1 MPLDAVTLSALAEEL
16 RPQLVGAKIEKV
28 QQPQRDMILLTVRS
42 RDSGSRR
49 LVLSGGPGSARIHFT
64 TASFENP
71 ASPPMFCML
80 LRKHL
85 VGARIRAVVQPG
97 RERLLILE
105 LDGHNELGDP
115 VEKRLVLELI
125 GRNTNLILVGSEGH
139 VIDCLRRVDE
149 GMSAQRQILPGLLYR
164 QPPALTAPDFFTCGE
179 ETRREVFQT
188 AERDGQPADKWL
200 LRHFSGLSPL
210 LCRELWYRAG
220 EDWARLPAAMDA
232 MVATVLARDFTPY
245 MLSQDKRPKD
255 FSCLV
260 IQQYGESM
268 QAGTA
273 PNFSTLLDQFYT
285 GRDKAENM
293 RRRASD
299 LSRTVKTACDRQAR
313 KLQNQMQELEHT
325 RDRETWKKYGE
336 LLTANLYRIPKGGER
351 VTVQDYYQQECPDVV
366 IPLDPRKSPQ
376 QNAAA
381 YFKEYTKAKTAERYL
396 TELIE
401 KGKRDLEYLERVSD
415 MLTRVQGEADIA
427 ELRRELVATGFV
439 KKPKQSGKKQREP
452 EAKPLRFISDSG
464 FEILVG
470 RSNAMNDRLTSQIA
484 RRNDLWLHTQKIHGS
499 HVIVRTE
506 DREVDAKTLEQAA
519 SLAAWFSQGRDAG
532 KVPVDYT
539 PVRNVKKPRGA
550 LPGGVIYTE
559 FKTIFAQP
567 EEALAKR
574 LAK

>member
-1 MPLDAVTLSALAEEL
+1 MPLDAVTLSALTAEL

-64 TASFENP
+64 EASFENP

-105 LDGHNELGDP
+105 LDGYNELGDP

-125 GRNTNLILVGSEGH
+125 GRNTNLILVGPEGH

-149 GMSAQRQILPGLLYR
+149 AMSAQRQILPGLLYR
-164 QPPALTAPDFFTCGE
+164 QPPALTAPDFFSCGE
-179 ETRREVFQT
+179 ETRREVLQT
-188 AERDGQPADKWL
+188 AVRDGQPADKWL
-200 LRHFSGLSPL
+200 LRQFSGLSPL

-232 MVATVLARDFTPY
+232 MAATVLAEDFTPC

-268 QAGTA
+268 QLDTA
-273 PNFSTLLDQFYT
+273 PDFSTLLDQFYT

-299 LSRTVKTACDRQAR
+299 LSRTVKTARERQAR
-313 KLQNQMQELEHT
+313 KLQNQMQELERT

-336 LLTANLYRIPKGGER
+336 LLTANLYRVPRGGES
-351 VTVQDYYQQECPDVV
+351 VTVQDYYLPDCPDVI
-366 IPLDPRKSPQ
+366 IPLNPRKSPQ

-381 YFKEYTKAKTAERYL
+381 YFKEYTKAKTAEHYL

-401 KGKRDLEYLERVSD
+401 KGKRDLEYLERVGD
-415 MLTRVQGEADIA
+415 LLTRVQGEADIA
-427 ELRRELVATGFV
+427 ELRRELVDTGFV
-439 KKPKQSGKKQREP
+439 KKPRQRGKKQREP
-452 EAKPLRFISDSG
+452 EAKPLRFVSDSG

-470 RSNAMNDRLTSQIA
+470 RSNAMNDRLTGQIA

-559 FKTIFAQP
+559 FKTILAQP

>member
-1 MPLDAVTLSALAEEL
+1 MPLDAVTLSALTAEL

-64 TASFENP
+64 EASFENP

-85 VGARIRAVVQPG
+85 VGSRIRAVVQPG

-105 LDGHNELGDP
+105 LDGYNELGDP

-149 GMSAQRQILPGLLYR
+149 AMSAQRQILPGLLYR
-164 QPPALTAPDFFTCGE
+164 QPPALTAPDFFSCGE
-179 ETRREVFQT
+179 ETRREVLQT
-188 AERDGQPADKWL
+188 AARDGQPADKWL
-200 LRHFSGLSPL
+200 LRQFSGLSPL

-232 MVATVLARDFTPY
+232 MAATVLAGEFTPC

-268 QAGTA
+268 QLDTA
-273 PNFSTLLDQFYT
+273 PDFSTLLDQFYT

-299 LSRTVKTACDRQAR
+299 LSRTVKTARERQAR
-313 KLQNQMQELEHT
+313 KLQNQMQELERT

-336 LLTANLYRIPKGGER
+336 LLTANLYHIPRGGES
-351 VTVQDYYQQECPDVV
+351 VTVQDYYLPDCPDVT
-366 IPLDPRKSPQ
+366 IPLNPRKSPQ

-381 YFKEYTKAKTAERYL
+381 YFKEYTKAKTAEHYL

-401 KGKRDLEYLERVSD
+401 KGKRDLEYLERVGD
-415 MLTRVQGEADIA
+415 LLTRVQGEADIA
-427 ELRRELVATGFV
+427 ELRRELVDTGFV
-439 KKPKQSGKKQREP
+439 KKPRQSGKKQREP
-452 EAKPLRFISDSG
+452 EAKPLRFVSDSG

-470 RSNAMNDRLTSQIA
+470 RSNAMNDRLTGQIA

-559 FKTIFAQP
+559 FKTILAQP